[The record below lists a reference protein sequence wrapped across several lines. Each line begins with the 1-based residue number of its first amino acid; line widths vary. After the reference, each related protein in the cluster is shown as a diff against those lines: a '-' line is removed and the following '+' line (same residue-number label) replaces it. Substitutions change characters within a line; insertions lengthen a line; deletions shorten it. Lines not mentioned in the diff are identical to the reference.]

1 MMWFE
6 GHPPAFPQ
14 NNIPDGVEFNPFK
27 NFNDEQRK
35 AWEREMRIK
44 KNTEIQ
50 MEKCLEKV
58 TGIEKVIMT
67 NIERRKIE
75 RNERVEQ
82 KRKLWQKDMDEL
94 RECYKKMNIF
104 QEDTLKQ
111 VEFIA
116 KETNSTNG
124 QSVDN
129 CYTLD
134 DINEEIKGLH

>member
-1 MMWFE
+1 
-6 GHPPAFPQ
+6 
-14 NNIPDGVEFNPFK
+14 
-27 NFNDEQRK
+27 
-35 AWEREMRIK
+35 MRIK

-58 TGIEKVIMT
+58 MGIEKVIMT

-94 RECYKKMNIF
+94 RECYKRMNIF

-134 DINEEIKGLH
+134 DINEEIKGLNQKLDELAKAKIL